1 VQCPACK
8 SISPDDVRFC
18 LHCGHYLGEPE
29 EVTRVISPPPRAQ
42 TTIRAPEWIPVTL
55 SGDDERKNK
64 KLSGLQVAGIV
75 LVAVLVLCAGIVIG
89 VAIIADNEP
98 TKSSRVASS
107 ATPTPI
113 VINSVPAFAPTPTP
127 TIESKTLLLGP
138 SQALEIEPAH
148 FKVISFSVA
157 SVRGAE
163 VVGWFR
169 SDATAIDARIL
180 NEHDYIDFIRANTSN
195 YTYDSGSIRQGKI
208 NVLLE
213 RGSYHLVFNNN
224 AAETT
229 TVSGNIVLTP
239 QN

>member
-1 VQCPACK
+1 MA
-8 SISPDDVRFC
+8 
-18 LHCGHYLGEPE
+18 
-29 EVTRVISPPPRAQ
+29 
-42 TTIRAPEWIPVTL
+42 
-55 SGDDERKNK
+55 
-64 KLSGLQVAGIV
+64 IV
-75 LVAVLVLCAGIVIG
+75 
-89 VAIIADNEP
+89 ADNEP
-98 TKSSRVASS
+98 TKSSKVASS

-127 TIESKTLLLGP
+127 TIESKTLLFGP
-138 SQALEIEPAH
+138 SQVLEIQPEH

-169 SDATAIDARIL
+169 SDATVIDVRIL

-195 YTYDSGSIRQGKI
+195 FTYDSGSLGQGKI
-208 NVLLE
+208 DVVLE

-224 AAETT
+224 AARTT